1 MFNQI
6 PTLPFPAPT
15 KHPFIAPQAD
25 VAILANKYPD
35 VVRIGGNTG
44 TPNSFVGVNP
54 GDLTG
59 GVYTSTNLLQG
70 NNLGCFAF
78 QALQQGLPSVLRG
91 LVSNVA
97 AVVSLVNQYVSPVT
111 QSLNCPALTQFDQS
125 LFNQFPGYKYNPR
138 P

>member
-1 MFNQI
+1 M
-6 PTLPFPAPT
+6 
-15 KHPFIAPQAD
+15 
-25 VAILANKYPD
+25 ILANKYPS

-54 GDLTG
+54 ADVTG

-78 QALQQGLPSVLRG
+78 QAIQQGLPSVLGG
-91 LVSNVA
+91 LLSDVA
-97 AVVSLVNQYVSPVT
+97 SVIALVNQYLSPVI
-111 QSLNCPALTQFDQS
+111 QNLNCPALNTFDQS
-125 LFNQFPGYKYNPR
+125 YFNQFPGYQYR